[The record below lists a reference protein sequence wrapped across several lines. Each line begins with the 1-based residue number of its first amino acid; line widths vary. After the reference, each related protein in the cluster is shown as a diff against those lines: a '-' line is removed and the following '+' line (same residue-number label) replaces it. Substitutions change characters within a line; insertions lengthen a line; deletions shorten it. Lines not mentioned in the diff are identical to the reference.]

1 MSSATAKFLSL
12 SVAQLGVGPHA
23 TQLLH
28 ELQGAI
34 RAKLPATAII
44 LAATLVDVIRH
55 EDQVFSFDEDDD
67 EFVSDGFDY
76 LPLADRKKLVWLRA
90 MRNQLIHYEGPIEGM
105 MGRQT
110 DTAYLSSQADRAI
123 AALFIILEV

>member
-12 SVAQLGVGPHA
+12 SVAQLGVGPHTA
-23 TQLLH
+23 QLLH

-55 EDQVFSFDEDDD
+55 EDQVFSFEDDDD
-67 EFVSDGFDY
+67 EFISDGFDY
-76 LPLADRKKLVWLRA
+76 LPLADRKKLDWLRS
-90 MRNQLIHYEGPIEGM
+90 MRNQLVHYEGPIEGM

-110 DTAYLSSQADRAI
+110 DGAYLAVQADRAI

>member
-34 RAKLPATAII
+34 RAKLPVAAII

-55 EDQVFSFDEDDD
+55 EDQVFSFDAEDG
-67 EFVSDGFDY
+67 EFISDGFDY
-76 LPLADRKKLVWLRA
+76 LPLADRKKLDWLRT
-90 MRNQLIHYEGPIEGM
+90 MRNQLVHYDGPIEGM
-105 MGRQT
+105 MGRPT
-110 DTAYLSSQADRAI
+110 DSAYLAAQADRAI
-123 AALFIILEV
+123 AALFIILEI